1 MGCATRKQGT
11 VLVIGALLASLW
23 CSVVIA
29 ADSRLLGVT
38 RTDPVASDRKV
49 ALVIGNAAYASGALK
64 NPVNDARAMA
74 GKLQSLGFDVIVREN
89 VKAREYGAALR
100 ELRNRLQPG
109 AVALF
114 FYAGHGLQIKGRN
127 YLPAVDADIRSEDD
141 VPQQSLD
148 LAQVFD
154 TLEESKARVNL
165 VFLDACRNNP
175 YARSFR
181 SMTGG
186 GLAGVGAAPSGT
198 LISYATRPG
207 SVADDGDGRHGLYT
221 SELLRQMDVANVP
234 VEMMLKRVGASVKQ
248 GSGGLQEPWT
258 EGMLEGDFM
267 FRVDA
272 AAAPAAT
279 VAASPAPAPA
289 PRADDGSS
297 AAAAGPMSAEDA
309 LQEQLEDYD
318 DTAFARDPA
327 ARKKLQK
334 AAAKREAKL
343 HRQQL
348 KEALRQ

>member
-1 MGCATRKQGT
+1 M
-11 VLVIGALLASLW
+11 IGALLASLW
-23 CSVVIA
+23 CSVAVA

-154 TLEESKARVNL
+154 TLEEAKARVNL

-248 GSGGLQEPWT
+248 GSAGRQEPWT

-297 AAAAGPMSAEDA
+297 AAAVVPMSAEDA
-309 LQEQLEDYD
+309 LQEQLQDYD

-334 AAAKREAKL
+334 AAAKREAL
-343 HRQQL
+343 RHRQQL